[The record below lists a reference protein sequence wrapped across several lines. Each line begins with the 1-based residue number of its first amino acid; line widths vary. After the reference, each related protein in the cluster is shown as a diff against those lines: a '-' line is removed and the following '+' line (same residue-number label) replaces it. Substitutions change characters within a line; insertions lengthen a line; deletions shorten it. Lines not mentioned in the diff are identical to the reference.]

1 MKSRTDQNG
10 QTQHVQLAKH
20 RQIIEALILEIER
33 GRLKPSDRLPS
44 EKELC
49 QQWHASRST
58 TRKAL
63 AQLVAEGKII
73 SVQGKGSFVS
83 SPKISHPTTQLL
95 SFTEKMKAQG
105 MVVETKLICKELADA
120 NAEITASL
128 KVAPPDRVWKI
139 QRLRIV
145 QGEPFALQ
153 TSFVPQ
159 WIGELLSN
167 EELETESL
175 NPLIQRKCGIQLS
188 RSDVWIEDPILSRK
202 ELRLL
207 GNPHLSRAL
216 AIIGLTFDQD
226 NEPVRFSRGVFR
238 GDRVRLRVS
247 NSNVFGL
254 DYPWSP
260 L

>member
-1 MKSRTDQNG
+1 MKAMTDHQD
-10 QTQHVQLAKH
+10 QVPLVQLAKH
-20 RQIIEALILEIER
+20 RQIIEALALEIEQ

-63 AQLVAEGKII
+63 AQLVAEGKIF

-105 MVVETKLICKELADA
+105 MVVETKLVCKELVDV

-128 KVAPPDRVWKI
+128 KVAPPGRVWKI

-145 QGEPFALQ
+145 QGEPIALQ
-153 TSFVPQ
+153 SSFVLQ
-159 WIGELLSN
+159 WIGKLLSMA
-167 EELETESL
+167 ELETESL
-175 NPLIQRKCGIQLS
+175 NPLIQRKCGIRLS
-188 RSDVWIEDPILSRK
+188 RSDIWIEDPILSRI

-207 GNPHLSRAL
+207 GNPRLSRAL
-216 AIIGLTFDQD
+216 AIIGLTFNQD
-226 NEPVRFSRGVFR
+226 NEPVRFSRSVFR
-238 GDRVRLRVS
+238 GDRVRLRIS